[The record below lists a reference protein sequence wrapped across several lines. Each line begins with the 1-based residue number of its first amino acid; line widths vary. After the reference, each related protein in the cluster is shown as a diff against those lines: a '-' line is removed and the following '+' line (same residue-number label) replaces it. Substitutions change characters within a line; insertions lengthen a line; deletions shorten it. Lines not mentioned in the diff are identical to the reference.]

1 MENTLYLLTG
11 ATGFL
16 GGEICRQLVAD
27 GKKVRAF
34 VLPSDKTVEL
44 LPKEAE
50 VCLGDLCSLEDVD
63 RFFTV
68 PEGTKTVILHIAS
81 IVTLKGDYS
90 PLLMNVN
97 IGGTK
102 NIIDCCLRHP
112 ECKKMVY
119 CSSTGAIPELP
130 KGEKI
135 KEVIYFD
142 EDQVIGYYSRSK
154 AIATQAVLDAV
165 RKEGLNA
172 TVVHPS
178 GILGPGDLAM
188 GQITTTILSIVKG
201 ALPVGVGG
209 TFNLCDVRD
218 LAKATISA
226 VEKGRKGECYILG
239 NEEVTYKEFA
249 TNLAKAA
256 GTKPVK
262 VFIPLP
268 IVQAAAKAADKP
280 LKALGM
286 DTLFSPFIVY
296 NLARNNSFDSTK
308 AKNELGYTVRPFY
321 ETLKDCVEWLKEIG
335 KI

>member
-1 MENTLYLLTG
+1 MKETLYLVTG

-16 GGEICRQLVAD
+16 GGEVCRQLVAD

-34 VLPSDKTVEL
+34 ALPNDKAVEFV
-44 LPKEAE
+44 PKEAE
-50 VCLGDLCSLEDVD
+50 ICLGDICSYEDVE

-68 PEGTKTVILHIAS
+68 PEDTETVVLHIAS
-81 IVTLKGDYS
+81 VVALKGDYT

-102 NIIDCCLRHP
+102 NIIDCCLNHK
-112 ECKKMVY
+112 ECKKLVY
-119 CSSTGAIPELP
+119 CSSTGAIPEV
-130 KGEKI
+130 KGRKI

-142 EDQVIGYYSRSK
+142 EDQVEGYYSRSK

-165 RKEGLNA
+165 RKDGLNA

-178 GILGPGDLAM
+178 GILGPGDMAM
-188 GQITTTILSIVKG
+188 GQITSTVISILKG
-201 ALPVGVGG
+201 SLPMGVGG

-218 LAKATISA
+218 LAAATIAA

-239 NEEVTYKEFA
+239 NEEVTFKEFA
-249 TNLAKAA
+249 TGLAKAA
-256 GTKPVK
+256 GIKPIK
-262 VFIPLP
+262 LYAPLP
-268 IVQAAAKAADKP
+268 LVGMAAKLVEKP
-280 LKALGM
+280 FKALNI
-286 DTLFSPFIVY
+286 DILFSSFLVY

-308 AKNELGYTVRPFY
+308 AKTELGYTVRPFS
-321 ETLKDCVEWLKEIG
+321 ETLKDCVDWLKEMG